1 MISTLLDYIYPRNI
15 KCIIC
20 KNPIPKTNPYSLCK
34 NCFNEIH
41 FIKKGCIKCGK
52 PLTLF
57 YKDEFCINCKKEDY
71 FFERAL
77 SCVEYDDNIHKLIY
91 SFKYGRKTY
100 LAYPIASIMKDKLEY
115 ESIDFDYIIPVPLHK
130 KRQIKR
136 GFNQSQLISEIL
148 GKFTNKQM
156 LDILYRNKHTK
167 FLSNLTKKDRKNELK
182 GVFTIKGNQHKIIKK
197 NILLVDD
204 IFTTGSTVDEI
215 SKILLACGVKKIYVI
230 TFATGKNIY

>member
-1 MISTLLDYIYPRNI
+1 MIDTLLDYIYPRNI

-34 NCFNEIH
+34 SCFNEIN
-41 FIKKGCIKCGK
+41 FIKNGCIKCGK

-57 YKDEFCINCKKEDY
+57 YKEEICFNCKKEDY

-77 SCVEYDDNIHKLIY
+77 SCVEYNDNIHRLMY

-100 LAYPIASIMKDKLEY
+100 LAYPIAKVMMDKLKYEY
-115 ESIDFDYIIPVPLHK
+115 IDFDYIIPVPIHK
-130 KRQIKR
+130 KRQRKR
-136 GFNQSQLISEIL
+136 GFNQSLLIATNL
-148 GKFTNKQM
+148 GKITSKEV
-156 LDILYRNKHTK
+156 LDILYRKKYTR
-167 FLSNLTKKDRKNELK
+167 FLSNLSKKDRKNELK
-182 GVFTIKGNQHKIIKK
+182 DVFTIKENEHKIIKK

-215 SKILLACGVKKIYVI
+215 SKILIKHGSGKIYVL
-230 TFATGKNIY
+230 TFTTGKNIY